1 MNRYA
6 QLYYGEIIFIY
17 ETTKTMSELNQIF
30 DPSTGWFDIT
40 GQDDVQIGY
49 VQGIKDG
56 KMVLVPKD
64 SPYSLNNI
72 QKEIEEKEKANV
84 YIYERL

>member
-6 QLYYGEIIFIY
+6 QLYYGEVIFIY
-17 ETTKTMSELNQIF
+17 ETDKTMEELNQIF
-30 DPSTGWFDIT
+30 NPSTGWFDIT
-40 GQDDVQIGY
+40 NNTEVEIGF

-64 SPYSLNNI
+64 SPYSLNKI
-72 QKEIEEKEKANV
+72 KDGIDKEV
-84 YIYERL
+84 